1 MMSMLFLDSLL
12 HPDNGS
18 SKLGLPWPLFL
29 VPLEGFQQR
38 ELVVSFGR
46 SGGRGRLLRGWQSEE
61 FYSYKLQTSTD
72 LRSWNSQY
80 LSGGREITTSLQT
93 VDHAVP
99 VSYFRLLLPVLAPFD
114 MKTVLHS
121 VLVGAFRLLRGIYC
135 VVLYPNPRERLP
147 SLAPSLVFW
156 HCSASPLLSMHWGGG
171 IVPAIRCIRGFH
183 DGRPLIPALSNRGTA
198 PWFLHL
204 CSLLPHPAPLTL
216 IPAPCFLH
224 WDGWAIR
231 RILPASQPLRLYR
244 QLNGL
249 IPLPERSGQGSGTS
263 WPSRV

>member
-18 SKLGLPWPLFL
+18 SKIGLPWPLFL

-61 FYSYKLQTSTD
+61 FYSCKLQTSTD

-99 VSYFRLLLPVLAPFD
+99 VSYFRLLLARSCGIRYEDRPSRRPRRCLPTPPRHLLCGFVPKPPRKVAVLG
-114 MKTVLHS
+114 TI
-121 VLVGAFRLLRGIYC
+121 VGILALL
-135 VVLYPNPRERLP
+135 
-147 SLAPSLVFW
+147 
-156 HCSASPLLSMHWGGG
+156 G
-171 IVPAIRCIRGFH
+171 IVFIIY
-183 DGRPLIPALSNRGTA
+183 AL
-198 PWFLHL
+198 
-204 CSLLPHPAPLTL
+204 
-216 IPAPCFLH
+216 
-224 WDGWAIR
+224 GWGY
-231 RILPASQPLRLYR
+231 S
-244 QLNGL
+244 
-249 IPLPERSGQGSGTS
+249 SGH
-263 WPSRV
+263 

>member
-1 MMSMLFLDSLL
+1 MRLVE
-12 HPDNGS
+12 GS
-18 SKLGLPWPLFL
+18 SIVSTSSPLL
-29 VPLEGFQQR
+29 FQYRGNQFA
-38 ELVVSFGR
+38 VFHGSF
-46 SGGRGRLLRGWQSEE
+46 
-61 FYSYKLQTSTD
+61 
-72 LRSWNSQY
+72 
-80 LSGGREITTSLQT
+80 I
-93 VDHAVP
+93 
-99 VSYFRLLLPVLAPFD
+99 LLLPVLAPFD

-204 CSLLPHPAPLTL
+204 CSLWVAPPCTLNPDPRTLFPAL
-216 IPAPCFLH
+216 
-224 WDGWAIR
+224 GWVGYSAD
-231 RILPASQPLRLYR
+231 S
-244 QLNGL
+244 
-249 IPLPERSGQGSGTS
+249 
-263 WPSRV
+263 SRVSTSSPLSSAEWIDPPSGEVWPRKWNILAVEGVNGTPGN